1 MRRAL
6 FFPLFSVTFCVAL
19 VLATPASHA
28 ATTAYILTEGKIL
41 QLDIDAELKRARA
54 AAASTSDTAA
64 EGKKK
69 KKKVKPKDTA
79 TLLSEGWKGA
89 LDIETDG
96 TFVYVL
102 LKDSV
107 VRVPVKQP
115 TQRETVAAGL
125 EQAQQIVVDRGYL
138 YIRTVGSV
146 TRTPV
151 DGKGKSETL
160 TNGFGG
166 MRDMAVSKNMLVVR
180 MGDGR
185 FFKLS
190 GKKWKDKLVSQ
201 GWRGILRMRNIGSRM
216 FLFSGG
222 QVFTFKP
229 GRRGSIFMDELSAA
243 YEGFWAH
250 KKYLLFSSRMGQV
263 FVAKAKKGAKHIE
276 IRPKVSLIDDIAI
289 H

>member
-1 MRRAL
+1 MRPAL
-6 FFPLFSVTFCVAL
+6 LFPLVSVTFCVAL
-19 VLATPASHA
+19 VSATPASEA

-41 QLDIDAELKRARA
+41 RLDVDAELKRARA
-54 AAASTSDTAA
+54 AAASTSPTTEAK
-64 EGKKK
+64 GKK

-79 TLLSEGWKGA
+79 TPLSAGWDDAK
-89 LDIETDG
+89 DIETDG
-96 TFVYVL
+96 SFVYVL

-107 VRVPVKQP
+107 VRFPITAP
-115 TQRETVAAGL
+115 AQRETIAAGL
-125 EQAQQIVVDRGYL
+125 EQPQQIIVDHGYL
-138 YIRTVGSV
+138 YIRTVGAV
-146 TRTPV
+146 TRRSV
-151 DGKGKSETL
+151 DGKGTPQTL

-166 MRDMAVSKNMLVVR
+166 MRDMVVGKKWVVVR

-190 GKKWKDKLVSQ
+190 GKTWKDKLVSQ

-222 QVFTFKP
+222 QVFTFKA
-229 GRRGSIFMDELSAA
+229 GSRGSVFMDELSAA
-243 YEGFWAH
+243 YEDFWAH
-250 KKYLLFSSRMGQV
+250 KKVLLFSSRMGQV
-263 FVAKAKKGAKHIE
+263 FVAKAKKGAEHVA